1 MSKPNIDKTLPPEA
15 DLTDAA
21 DFQAPTPGEPTTALE
36 LKNYAPVQELTRI
49 QKERG
54 LPDADFARTIRFDY
68 SGSVWG
74 KIKAGTFNGSLPKAV
89 LATKRALAFAIT
101 GRAIEAEHGTVMFD
115 HVTATVDAV
124 ELARHSTDEHRLVLL
139 VGQSGSGKSCTL
151 QFLNHKYPGSSY
163 MHAHPGWSKSYMAA
177 LTEIGEGIGL
187 MASVRTVR
195 EAERAILRDL
205 QARPRLIIIDE
216 ANHFNRDGIDFLKS
230 LLNETRCTLVLATL
244 PNNLRKLNAE
254 HSHETLQLVRRAVAI
269 IQIPA
274 VDSAMVAALGAALF
288 PDVLLNG
295 YAAQVAATANKYHR
309 IDTVKRIF
317 SEADP
322 DDAADLP
329 HAMQRVERAIRV
341 EGIR

>member
-124 ELARHSTDEHRLVLL
+124 ELARHSTDGGPAGVASSFAAHSMAVWCKDSGMI
-139 VGQSGSGKSCTL
+139 GQS
-151 QFLNHKYPGSSY
+151 
-163 MHAHPGWSKSYMAA
+163 
-177 LTEIGEGIGL
+177 
-187 MASVRTVR
+187 
-195 EAERAILRDL
+195 
-205 QARPRLIIIDE
+205 ARWT
-216 ANHFNRDGIDFLKS
+216 S
-230 LLNETRCTLVLATL
+230 
-244 PNNLRKLNAE
+244 
-254 HSHETLQLVRRAVAI
+254 
-269 IQIPA
+269 
-274 VDSAMVAALGAALF
+274 
-288 PDVLLNG
+288 
-295 YAAQVAATANKYHR
+295 
-309 IDTVKRIF
+309 
-317 SEADP
+317 
-322 DDAADLP
+322 
-329 HAMQRVERAIRV
+329 
-341 EGIR
+341 